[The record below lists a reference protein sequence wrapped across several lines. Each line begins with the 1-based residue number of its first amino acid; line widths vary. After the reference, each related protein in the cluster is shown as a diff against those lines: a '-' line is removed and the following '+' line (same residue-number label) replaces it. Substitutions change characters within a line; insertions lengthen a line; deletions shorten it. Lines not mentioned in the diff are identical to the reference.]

1 LLGRQDDRRTAEAL
15 RGPQNPAGLPRRLDD
30 PLGAAIVEATWK
42 FFASVKHKPAIST
55 FGLDGTL
62 FVPGVIAIVWPT
74 KDIAARTHPVCLTE
88 LLGAGLL
95 IVMRCAQ
102 TGQLIER
109 RKCLQNQA
117 LLPAALGN
125 RDSVVDNF
133 RSRDFPRLQAG
144 FATRML
150 R

>member
-1 LLGRQDDRRTAEAL
+1 MDDESEIFRFSFRFSNAL
-15 RGPQNPAGLPRRLDD
+15 
-30 PLGAAIVEATWK
+30 
-42 FFASVKHKPAIST
+42 S
-55 FGLDGTL
+55 
-62 FVPGVIAIVWPT
+62 VPGMITIVWPT
-74 KDIAARTHPVCLTE
+74 KDIAAGAHPILLAE

-95 IVMRCAQ
+95 IVMRRAQ
-102 TGQLIER
+102 TGQLLER

-125 RDSVVDNF
+125 RDSVVDHLRRHNLTG
-133 RSRDFPRLQAG
+133 LQAG